1 MSSKHAVSAEALERF
16 NNPRNFGPLDEWDG
30 HARITGP
37 CGDTMEVWLKIE
49 NARIARAGFVTDGCG
64 PSRAAGSMATEL
76 VTGKLVKDVLRIKQ
90 KDILHGLGGLPKD
103 AEHCALLAANTLGA
117 AIGDCQQRKQTAE
130 QQAVDDGLEQEDVE
144 ELHHSPR

>member
-64 PSRAAGSMATEL
+64 PSCAAGSMATEL

-103 AEHCALLAANTLGA
+103 AEHCAVGGEHAWRGDWRLPAAQA
-117 AIGDCQQRKQTAE
+117 DRPAMQRLFH
-130 QQAVDDGLEQEDVE
+130 GRMPLETT
-144 ELHHSPR
+144 PGR